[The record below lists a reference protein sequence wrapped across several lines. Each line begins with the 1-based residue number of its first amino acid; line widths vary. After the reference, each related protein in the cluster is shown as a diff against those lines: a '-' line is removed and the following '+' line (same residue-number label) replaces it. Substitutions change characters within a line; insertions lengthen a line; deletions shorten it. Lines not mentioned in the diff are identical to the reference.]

1 MMTNFEKTKS
11 LIIKYEINKSMLARL
26 LNIQPCTFNEKMS
39 GARYSKFT
47 PEQQIKITKFLKDLG
62 LEINNL

>member
-1 MMTNFEKTKS
+1 MTDFKKVKV

-26 LNIQPCTFNEKMS
+26 LKILPCTFNEKMS

-47 PEQQIKITKFLKDLG
+47 PEQQEKLIKFLKDLG
-62 LEINNL
+62 AEIQKV